1 MKHATEHSHCERCLG
16 ASSWEGSRFQRSRP
30 LGHKC
35 RDRMGV
41 MGVTNIRPHDCWLE
55 IIGNRCMALEM
66 WNSKPRPLWKSLWPS
81 SCWQSWWSDL
91 GMLLCLIGSY
101 WWDSWNCPGILISS
115 ILAVLFDQMTHCP
128 ANKGWNDWNSTS
140 RQSVNVMLMTPS
152 MVVNGKASC
161 RISARNTLHSIEML
175 KLMTGYDQSKMQH
188 LSHWNLS
195 FYPILLSI
203 LSLATVW
210 KAASRWDPSCPGCK
224 ARSSGQGI
232 PWSRLGV
239 RVQLLCASKVSWS
252 GKSGVI
258 FRSSNQPQSAIQIL
272 VTCLTLM
279 SQVSDT
285 DPMQLSDLV
294 AVAIYT
300 PPCKLKPSPND
311 SADGDWIKAVSNIPF
326 RTPLNPLMCNPTCL
340 LQDRFPHHLRSL
352 EVRQSW
358 DGGQHAAPKTAVLLA
373 DLCWM

>member
-91 GMLLCLIGSY
+91 GMLLYLIGSY

-115 ILAVLFDQMTHCP
+115 ILTVLFDQMTHCP
-128 ANKGWNDWNSTS
+128 ANKGWNDWKFHFPAI
-140 RQSVNVMLMTPS
+140 RQRHVDD
-152 MVVNGKASC
+152 
-161 RISARNTLHSIEML
+161 SIHGGEWKSL
-175 KLMTGYDQSKMQH
+175 LSDFGEKHFRQHWDVETYYDQSKMQH

-279 SQVSDT
+279 SQASDT

-300 PPCKLKPSPND
+300 YLHPSMQTETK
-311 SADGDWIKAVSNIPF
+311 SEW
-326 RTPLNPLMCNPTCL
+326 
-340 LQDRFPHHLRSL
+340 
-352 EVRQSW
+352 
-358 DGGQHAAPKTAVLLA
+358 
-373 DLCWM
+373 